1 MQHEYTEDKRKKE
14 NGQINWIQ
22 NVIHVITDNKF
33 ESEIGNHNDTTVW
46 FEKTLQALIRL
57 EELKGKINKIQQ

>member
-1 MQHEYTEDKRKKE
+1 MQGEYIENKRKKE

-33 ESEIGNHNDTTVW
+33 ESEIGNRNDTTV
-46 FEKTLQALIRL
+46 
-57 EELKGKINKIQQ
+57 